1 MISEKIVLE
10 RENRF
15 IQTEEISRQ
24 KLIKAAQIATDKLEA
39 NLHRFTENFTSS
51 STKNYVYE
59 LRPNND
65 WINGMHTGLY
75 WLAYELT
82 GNKKFRNAA
91 QIHLNSFKER
101 FETKAGLSDHD
112 VGFVYV
118 PSCVAAYKITG
129 NEEARE
135 LALMAAKHLYDFSFS
150 EKGGFIIR
158 VNGHNPIDY
167 EDYRTMMDT
176 LMNISLFLWA
186 NKETGEQKY
195 RDAAMAQYNTT
206 LKYLVRSDASTFHH
220 YQFDPKTDAP
230 VKGVTWQGFSDDSC
244 WARGQAWGVYGL
256 AIAYSY
262 TQDKMLIDA
271 QRDLTYYF
279 LNKLPDDDIPYWDLI
294 FTQGSS
300 EPRDSSAGAIVLC
313 GLDEMSKWLPEDA
326 PHKVI
331 YKNAYT
337 RILNSIIDKCG
348 NVTDPLCDG
357 ILKHTT
363 HALPQN
369 IGIDESAIYGD
380 YFYLEALMRTL
391 NPEWK
396 MYW

>member
-51 STKNYVYE
+51 STKNHVYE

-82 GNKKFRNAA
+82 GNKKFLNAA
-91 QIHLNSFKER
+91 QIHLESFQKR
-101 FETKAGLSDHD
+101 FETKTGLSDHD

-129 NEEARE
+129 NEEVRQ
-135 LALMAAKHLYDFSFS
+135 LALRAAKHLYDFSFS

-186 NKETGEQKY
+186 NKETGEKKY
-195 RDAAMAQYNTT
+195 IDAAIAQYNTT

-230 VKGVTWQGFSDDSC
+230 VKGVTWQGFSDASC

-262 TQDKMLIDA
+262 TKDKILIDA

-279 LNKLPDDDIPYWDLI
+279 LNRLPDDDIPYWDLI
-294 FTQGSS
+294 FTQDST

-313 GLDEMSKWLPEDA
+313 GLDEMAKRLPEEA

-380 YFYLEALMRTL
+380 YFYLEALMRAL